1 MLSKQPQDFDPADD
15 TVGVRPSAVTLAARE
30 LLASCKPVIRR
41 LRRREPICVVIVPAQ
56 SGWSAA
62 LEREL
67 TRLLDEKPKH
77 GVFLPIVMRETAT
90 TRQTADDRA
99 AVLGR
104 LETGLPVVGI
114 SHAPDACLPAV
125 MLRASDVVVRLKPL
139 SGTRLRRVI
148 TAVTGEDAGRIL
160 DDLAGAVT
168 VEDIAAC
175 VRPGTRARDCV
186 ARLEAART
194 ARSRTREVD
203 VPPLEA
209 LAGYGEAKHWGL
221 QLAREISRCRAGRI
235 ALADLPRG
243 MLLSGPP
250 GCGKTLFFQALA
262 RSCGVPIVATS
273 AATWL
278 SAGDGHLDDVI
289 KAMKSQFDAAAAARP
304 AILFIDEIDAIVDP
318 EASSGNSRSWW
329 MSFRAALLSA
339 VDGAGSAPGIILV
352 GACNHV
358 DLVDRALRRAGRL
371 DRHIAIGLPDR
382 AALVDIL
389 RTALAG
395 ELADEDLSPL
405 AALAVGSTGAEM
417 ARAVRDARACARDAG
432 RALALAD
439 LHRAIAPVDDRPPD
453 EVESVALHEAGHA
466 VVATLLGYP
475 VEIVSIV
482 PGSGSAGHALI
493 ATPHRLTATA
503 LEHQVVIALSGRAAD
518 VALGKGPCAGSASD
532 LAHATCLI
540 ARAHATYGLAERLT
554 SVSEPVCEQLVL
566 LDAVLRERV
575 EADLDRLWQRAL
587 ALALGNG
594 EAIKAVAAILSRERV
609 VVGTRVED
617 IVSLHRLPASPQLSA
632 PDR

>member
-1 MLSKQPQDFDPADD
+1 MLPKQPQDFDPADD
-15 TVGVRPSAVTLAARE
+15 TVGARPSAVTLAARE
-30 LLASCKPVIRR
+30 LLASCKPVIKR

-67 TRLLDEKPKH
+67 TRMLDEKPEY
-77 GVFLPIVMRETAT
+77 GVYAPIVTRETAT

-104 LETGLPVVGI
+104 LEAGLPVVGI

-139 SGTRLRRVI
+139 SGARLRRVI

-175 VRPGTRARDCV
+175 VRPGTRAHDCV

-209 LAGYGEAKHWGL
+209 LTGYGEAKDWGL
-221 QLAREISRCRAGRI
+221 QLAREISRYRAGRI

-243 MLLSGPP
+243 LLLSGPP
-250 GCGKTLFFQALA
+250 GCGKTLFFRALA
-262 RSCGVPIVATS
+262 QSCGVPIVATS

-278 SAGDGHLDDVI
+278 SAGDGHLDDVVR
-289 KAMKSQFDAAAAARP
+289 AMKAEFDAAAAARP

-329 MSFRAALLSA
+329 MSFRAALLSS

-352 GACNHV
+352 GACNHAE
-358 DLVDRALRRAGRL
+358 LVDRALRRAGRL

-395 ELADEDLSPL
+395 ALADEDLSPL
-405 AALAVGSTGAEM
+405 AALAVGSTGADM

-432 RALALAD
+432 RPLALED
-439 LHRAIAPVDDRPPD
+439 LHRAIAPVDDRPPK
-453 EVESVALHEAGHA
+453 EIESVALHEAGHA

-475 VEIVSIV
+475 VEIVSVV

-493 ATPHRLTATA
+493 ATPHRVTATA
-503 LEHQVVIALSGRAAD
+503 LEHQVLISLSGRAAD
-518 VALGKGPCAGSASD
+518 VALGEGPCAGSASD
-532 LAHATCLI
+532 LAHATRLV
-540 ARAHATYGLAERLT
+540 ARAHAAYGLSERLA
-554 SVSEPVCEQLVL
+554 SVSETACEQLVL
-566 LDAVLRERV
+566 LDSGLRERV
-575 EADLDRLWQRAL
+575 EAALGSLWRRAL
-587 ALALGNG
+587 AMVIARSDAVRALA
-594 EAIKAVAAILSRERV
+594 AVLARERV
-609 VVGTRVED
+609 VAGAQVEQ
-617 IVSLHRLPASPQLSA
+617 IVSQHGPPAPPRPDA
-632 PDR
+632 PDA